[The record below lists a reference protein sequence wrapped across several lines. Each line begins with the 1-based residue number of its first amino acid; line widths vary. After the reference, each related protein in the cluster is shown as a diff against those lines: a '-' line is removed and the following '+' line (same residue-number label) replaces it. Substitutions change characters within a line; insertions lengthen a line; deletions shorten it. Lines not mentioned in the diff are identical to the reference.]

1 MKRLKYGICVLVFA
15 LIASLLLSCGGSGA
29 PDSQLTEALR
39 ALEPK
44 ARELYGIVYGD
55 TLPHGE
61 EAEGLYYKVSED
73 ALYQSVEELKAA
85 MGEVFTPAY
94 SKVLCNTAFE
104 TVSLD
109 DGTTIHSKFMTKED
123 GLYVNPF
130 ATEDFGRMRTFDFE
144 SVAVV
149 KKNPYRAT
157 LSVKAAGEDGTIE
170 ELEVNL
176 QKVNGIWLLDSPL
189 F

>member
-1 MKRLKYGICVLVFA
+1 MKRLKCRILVFMLA
-15 LIASLLLSCGGSGA
+15 FIASFLLSCGGGGA
-29 PDSQLTEALR
+29 PDSQLKEALMS
-39 ALEPK
+39 LEPR

-55 TLPHGE
+55 ILPRGD
-61 EAEGLYYKVSED
+61 EAEGLYYKVSD
-73 ALYQSVEELKAA
+73 NSPYKSVEELKAA

-94 SKVLCNTAFE
+94 MKVLCNTAFE

-109 DGTTIHSKFMTKED
+109 DGTTIHSKFMTKAD
-123 GLYVNPF
+123 GLYVNPS
-130 ATEDFGRMRTFDFE
+130 ATEDFGRMRTFDFD
-144 SVAVV
+144 SVVVV